1 MLSPSTA
8 TFLVSRPFGAGP
20 SLTEPSVTENLL
32 PWQGQLMVPSA
43 ISLTVQPACGQIT
56 PNALN
61 SPFLGWVTTVSPT
74 ITPPPTGTFATV
86 VSAGAPL
93 ALAPP
98 PPPAAGAPLAGAGA
112 CAGAWAGAEVAG
124 P

>member
-1 MLSPSTA
+1 MSLPLTA
-8 TFLVSRPFGAGP
+8 TFLTSRPFGAGP
-20 SLTEPSVTENLL
+20 SVTEPSATENLL
-32 PWQGQLMVPSA
+32 PWQGQLMVPPA
-43 ISLTVQPACGQIT
+43 TWLTVQPACGQIT

-74 ITPPPTGTFATV
+74 ITPPPTGTLATW

-98 PPPAAGAPLAGAGA
+98 VLALPPAAGAPLAWAGAGA
-112 CAGAWAGAEVAG
+112 GAW
-124 P
+124 